1 MKKLLLLL
9 LSVIYFAEKGNAQTN
24 YGTTGLMNMPTA
36 DMQRDK
42 TFMLGG
48 NWLNSHATVPRWRYD
63 TWNYYINITLFPWL
77 EVGYLCMGHKA
88 VPTDYGNRSGYW
100 VPSTYG
106 KFVNQ
111 DRSFHFRLR
120 VWKEGWWKAWTP
132 QILVGANDVI
142 GDSWSGGSLSKPS
155 ELNYG
160 NGFLNRYYI
169 AGSKHF
175 QFDKAGTLGVH
186 ASWIYSNRFDNTLN
200 APAIG
205 ANFKLGLP
213 NTSLLNK
220 IANGANLMVEIVP
233 GYTDVKEDLTFNP
246 HGSKYQMNLGMEYSF
261 WKDYINAVVEL
272 NRCKYFSGG
281 LIFKVHLK

>member
-48 NWLNSHATVPRWRYD
+48 NWLNSHATVPRWWYD

-132 QILVGANDVI
+132 QILVGA
-142 GDSWSGGSLSKPS
+142 
-155 ELNYG
+155 
-160 NGFLNRYYI
+160 
-169 AGSKHF
+169 
-175 QFDKAGTLGVH
+175 
-186 ASWIYSNRFDNTLN
+186 
-200 APAIG
+200 
-205 ANFKLGLP
+205 
-213 NTSLLNK
+213 
-220 IANGANLMVEIVP
+220 
-233 GYTDVKEDLTFNP
+233 
-246 HGSKYQMNLGMEYSF
+246 
-261 WKDYINAVVEL
+261 
-272 NRCKYFSGG
+272 
-281 LIFKVHLK
+281 